1 VTRMLKVA
9 VVQMVCENGN
19 VQRNLR
25 HAEALIQQAASQGAE
40 LALLPELMPNGFIM
54 TEELWNSA
62 EPFDGFI
69 VEWLKSTSKRLSI
82 YLGLTFLE
90 AEGGDFFNT
99 FALTTPS
106 GDVAG
111 RVRKSPPASFEA
123 YFYRGGND
131 AHIIETEL
139 GRIGVGICYENA
151 FYERLSALH
160 ERAVDLVLQP
170 TSAPSLMASL
180 PFRKK
185 DVAAFD
191 RWIGDM
197 PGHYARELGVPVMMA
212 NKCGPFS
219 TPLPAFFPHQQS
231 VFPGL
236 STIVDCD
243 GIVKGQLGASEG
255 IIVTEVTLD
264 SKRKVVSRPR
274 GCGRWTG
281 PRPWHAFLMDWTQ
294 QMGTRAYAKNPRR
307 EVLARLKSS
316 ARTRALSPGSA

>member
-1 VTRMLKVA
+1 MNRVIKVA
-9 VVQMVCENGN
+9 VVQMACENGD
-19 VQRNLR
+19 VPRNLR
-25 HAEALIQQAASQGAE
+25 HAEELVESATTQGAE
-40 LALLPELMPNGFIM
+40 LVLLPELMPNGFIM

-69 VEWLKSTSKRLSI
+69 VGWMKSTSKRLGI

-90 AEGGDFFNT
+90 ADGADFFNT
-99 FALTTPS
+99 FALTTP
-106 GDVAG
+106 GGTVAG

-131 AHIIETEL
+131 VHIIETEL

-151 FYERLSALH
+151 FYERLRALH
-160 ERAVDLVLQP
+160 EGSVDLVLQP
-170 TSAPSLMASL
+170 TSAPSPMASL
-180 PFRKK
+180 PLRKK

-191 RWIGDM
+191 RWIGDG
-197 PGHYARELGVPVMMA
+197 PGHYARVLGVPVLMA

-236 STIVDCD
+236 SAIVDGD
-243 GIVKGQLGASEG
+243 GVVKGQLGASEG

-264 SKRKVVSRPR
+264 SGRKAVSRPR
-274 GCGRWTG
+274 GFGRWVV
-281 PRPWHAFLMDWTQ
+281 PRPWHAFLLDWTQ
-294 QMGTRAYAKNPRR
+294 SMGSRAYARNRRR

-316 ARTRALSPGSA
+316 TPAPALSPVS